1 MQANHAQGD
10 PARDFQNWELVL
22 SRSEKGGI
30 GWNSRYFNR
39 VKAALQRTA
48 KAMENGEIEGAM
60 SSLSIAVAGL
70 LTVVVAPFFAGLL

>member
-10 PARDFQNWELVL
+10 PARDFQNLELVL

-48 KAMENGEIEGAM
+48 KAMEKDFDGETMKNMQRRIPLAV
-60 SSLSIAVAGL
+60 SSRSLNL
-70 LTVVVAPFFAGLL
+70 